1 MYMLQSNPPSPSW
14 RKSGDSKRLP
24 SQSRDGHV
32 TTSQLPISPVR
43 VERYLKPKQATQ
55 AVVVTAPSPRKERK
69 LATSATKASADQPV
83 DTTIPAEEPGSLR
96 FSQLERRA
104 FATMPQMEISAQP
117 LSVDLSRHSQ
127 NNISLPGASD
137 TQLYTNRRKVA
148 RLLTF
153 SDSSPRNVDDTPL
166 PQGEDSPLMLYSV
179 DSLELSDTTS
189 MTSTEMNRS
198 SVISPRF
205 YDGLPI
211 TLEELL
217 SSSSDASASASPQ
230 QGEDGPGTPHLQ
242 GNPFVQ
248 VSAPLLSFTSPSSV
262 SRRQK
267 DKLEAYPHPLPPSSS
282 IPLTPHGADTVVR
295 PRSSPVLSYHSDYI
309 SSQATHGTPAIRL
322 LRATNG
328 VHGKTDLGTT
338 HRPHLLQPGPSSPH
352 VAMATN
358 TRVQPVAMPPPNTA
372 LVHPNGFP
380 SSGPDTKTLRLA
392 LQTSTSVC

>member
-1 MYMLQSNPPSPSW
+1 MYMLHSNPPSSSW
-14 RKSGDSKRLP
+14 SKSLGDSNTLP

-55 AVVVTAPSPRKERK
+55 VVMVMAESPRKERK
-69 LATSATKASADQPV
+69 LVASATKASADQQV
-83 DTTIPAEEPGSLR
+83 DTTISTEEPASLR

-104 FATMPQMEISAQP
+104 FASMPQMETSAQP
-117 LSVDLSRHSQ
+117 LPVDLSSLSQ
-127 NNISLPGASD
+127 NISLPGASGI
-137 TQLYTNRRKVA
+137 QLYPNRRKVA

-153 SDSSPRNVDDTPL
+153 SDPSLRDVDDTPL
-166 PQGEDSPLMLYSV
+166 QRDEDSPLMLYSV
-179 DSLELSDTTS
+179 DSLELSDTAST
-189 MTSTEMNRS
+189 TSTEMNRS

-211 TLEELL
+211 TLDELL
-217 SSSSDASASASPQ
+217 SSSSDASTSASPQ
-230 QGEDGPGTPHLQ
+230 QVEDGPGTPRIQ
-242 GNPFVQ
+242 GNRSLE
-248 VSAPLLSFTSPSSV
+248 VSAPLMPFSSPSSV
-262 SRRQK
+262 SKWQK

-309 SSQATHGTPAIRL
+309 SSQATHGTPALRL

-328 VHGKTDLGTT
+328 VRGQTDLGTT
-338 HRPHLLQPGPSSPH
+338 HRPHLLQPGLSSPR

-358 TRVQPVAMPPPNTA
+358 TRVQPVAMPPHNTT

-380 SSGPDTKTLRLA
+380 SSGPDTKTLRL
-392 LQTSTSVC
+392 VP